1 MYVVKPKMHGPDE
14 VAFAV
19 ELFGRVEEL
28 LGLPRLTIKVGIMDE
43 ERRTTLNL
51 KACIEEARER
61 VAFINTGFLDRTG
74 DEIHTSMLAG
84 PMVRKNDMKGETWIQ
99 AYEDLNVDIGLEC
112 GLLGRAQ
119 IGKGMWAAP
128 DSLADD
134 VWRPR
139 SATRRPARAAP
150 GCRRRRRPRVHALHY
165 HQVDVRARQ
174 EELAD
179 GRPAPRSRRPARRS
193 RSATPPTGPTRTG
206 RTRSRT
212 TCRASSGTSSA
223 GSTPGSA
230 APRSPTSPARR

>member
-1 MYVVKPKMHGPDE
+1 MTTDAVLDRDGNEVPEGILDAVMTALGSLPDLRGRSELANSRTGSMYVVKPKMHGPDE

-51 KACIEEARER
+51 KACIAEARER

-74 DEIHTSMLAG
+74 DEIHTSMQAG
-84 PMVRKNDMKGETWIQ
+84 PVVRKNDMKGETWIQ

-128 DSLADD
+128 DSLAAMMEAKIGHPEAGASCAWVPVADGRD
-134 VWRPR
+134 
-139 SATRRPARAAP
+139 AARAALPP
-150 GCRRRRRPRVHALHY
+150 GRRARPAGGARRRR
-165 HQVDVRARQ
+165 
-174 EELAD
+174 
-179 GRPAPRSRRPARRS
+179 APS
-193 RSATPPTGPTRTG
+193 
-206 RTRSRT
+206 
-212 TCRASSGTSSA
+212 
-223 GSTPGSA
+223 
-230 APRSPTSPARR
+230 